1 MTQLA
6 THVLLVRHA
15 QSNVNV
21 ERVIGGRRSDRGLT
35 EHGREQAER
44 LRVRLL
50 ATAELQP
57 DVLVSSSL
65 PRALATA
72 EHIAPALGLRPL
84 TDDGLCEMDPGEAD
98 GLSFEEYEVRYGPL
112 TFDPTRPLSP
122 GGETWGR
129 FARRVS
135 TTLGRLTAAH
145 AGRRL
150 LLVAHG
156 WVIEASFLHFF
167 GLPKSRTPRL
177 EFQVTHTSLT
187 HWYEHPRDA
196 TMRWFLGR
204 YNDAAHLLPSV
215 RWDR

>member
-1 MTQLA
+1 MTREP

-35 EHGREQAER
+35 EVGREQAER
-44 LRVRLL
+44 LRARLV
-50 ATAELQP
+50 AAPEWQP

-72 EHIAPALGLRPL
+72 EHVAQALGLPL
-84 TDDGLCEMDPGEAD
+84 STDDGLCEMDPGEAD
-98 GLSFEEYEVRYGPL
+98 GLSFDEYAARYGPL
-112 TFDPTRPLSP
+112 VFDPTRPLSP
-122 GGETWGR
+122 GGETWAR
-129 FARRVS
+129 FSRRVAA
-135 TTLGRLTAAH
+135 TLARLTETY

-156 WVIEASFLHFF
+156 WVIEAAFLHFF
-167 GLPKSRTPRL
+167 DLPKSRAPRL

-187 HWYEHPRDA
+187 HWYEHPRGDEL
-196 TMRWFLGR
+196 RWFLGR
-204 YNDAAHLLPSV
+204 YNDAAHLLPGV
-215 RWDR
+215 RWGA